1 MSQLDISCGLEYI
14 TTPDLQNCLSEAL
27 RCNYAFI
34 VSPIVHPRFR
44 RPQCINSRV
53 GGFTRSDMIL
63 SPQDWTSR
71 IVAKVSSYINVDSDS
86 LVVKQ
91 RHEDCLNEELG
102 YCRGLGVPAIML
114 SIHGRQTNNLA
125 RILQTYY
132 ETSHH
137 PSLIWACVPMVC
149 NRTLRGSNPEDNN
162 KNCDNDEKAWNEP
175 WNWWSGFH
183 ERLEWD
189 KRVGVVLELSAD
201 LPSQDIV
208 KRWLG
213 EPVKAIILPTSIFH
227 NNKKGYPVL
236 SRAHQQIV
244 VSMVEREA
252 QVIVSGARRSNI
264 EFYLQY
270 LYRIWKRRPNPADD
284 PMLSYARGWE
294 DYLQTPLQPLADNL
308 DTHTYNVFEKD
319 PVKYDQYQKAIA
331 QALINL
337 QKAKAIEKLEAY
349 NKSKKDE
356 VVDGVNVSDIGQ
368 GEGKVG
374 ESHNDD
380 TITIMVLG
388 AGRGPLVR
396 ASFNAAD
403 ITSTKIKVI
412 AVEKNPCAVV
422 VLAAQ
427 VREVWRDR
435 DVIVIPGDMRQ
446 LKLSP
451 KADIIVS
458 ELLGSWGDNEL
469 SPECLDG
476 AAGLLKAGG
485 ISIPCSYR
493 SYVAPISSP
502 RLWAAARAASSGV
515 TPQKEKN
522 LETLWVVYMQNKHDI
537 ADTKLVFTFEHPAKA
552 IQDQEGQELSD
563 YRGLPLTDNRRST
576 TLTWKVEQDN
586 VMHGF
591 GGYFDCSLYGSEMI
605 SIVPSTHSPGMISWF
620 PVFIPIKTP
629 LRVQK
634 GDVIKATFWRCV
646 DSRRVWYEWNAEVG
660 GHITALHNPN
670 GRSSEMLL

>member
-1 MSQLDISCGLEYI
+1 MSQQEISCGLDYM
-14 TTPDLQNCLSEAL
+14 TPSDLQACLTEAL
-27 RCNYAFI
+27 HANYAFI

-44 RPQCINSRV
+44 RTILPSGAVV

-63 SPQDWTSR
+63 SPQDWNSR
-71 IVAKVSSYINVDSDS
+71 IVGKLSAYLDPDSPS
-86 LVVKQ
+86 PIVRQ
-91 RHEDCLNEELG
+91 RHEDSLNEELS
-102 YCRGLGVPAIML
+102 YCRGLGLPAVIL
-114 SIHGRQTNNLA
+114 SLHSKNSNNLS
-125 RILQTYY
+125 RILHNYF

-137 PSLIWACVPMVC
+137 PTLIWTSVPMLC
-149 NRTLRGSNPEDNN
+149 HKILKTNTEEENEN
-162 KNCDNDEKAWNEP
+162 EEAWNEP
-175 WNWWSGFH
+175 WQWWTKFH
-183 ERLEWD
+183 EHMDWD
-189 KRVGVVLELSAD
+189 KKIGVVLEISAD
-201 LPSQDIV
+201 LPSQDILN
-208 KRWLG
+208 RWLG
-213 EPVKAIILPTSIFH
+213 EPVKAIVVPTSLFH

-236 SRAHQQIV
+236 SRAHQQVV
-244 VSMVEREA
+244 VSMVERDA

-264 EFYLQY
+264 EYYLQY
-270 LYRIWKRRPNPADD
+270 LYRLWKRRPYVADD
-284 PMLSYARGWE
+284 PMLSYAKGWE

-331 QALINL
+331 KALNDI
-337 QKAKAIEKLEAY
+337 QKKRKEK
-349 NKSKKDE
+349 D
-356 VVDGVNVSDIGQ
+356 SDIPKNDAYIINTKSEEKCKVS
-368 GEGKVG
+368 EGDVIK
-374 ESHNDD
+374 ESDKP
-380 TITIMVLG
+380 ITVMVLG

-396 ASFNAAD
+396 ATLNAAD
-403 ITSTKIKVI
+403 ITQTNVKVI

-435 DVIVIPGDMRQ
+435 DVVVIPGDMRQ
-446 LKLSP
+446 ITLSP

-476 AAGLLKAGG
+476 AAGLLKPGG
-485 ISIPCSYR
+485 ISIPREYS
-493 SYVAPISSP
+493 SYVAPVSSP
-502 RLWAAARAASSGV
+502 RLWAAAKCVSLGNSAQV
-515 TPQKEKN
+515 EKN
-522 LETLWVVYMQNKHDI
+522 LETLWVVYMQNKHSI
-537 ADTKLVFTFEHPAKA
+537 GDTKVVFTFEHPAKGTK
-552 IQDQEGQELSD
+552 DHEGQELTD

-576 TLTWKVEQDN
+576 TVTWEVKQDN

-591 GGYFDCSLYGSEMI
+591 GGYFDCTLYENEMI

-629 LRVQK
+629 VRVKK

-646 DSRRVWYEWNAEVG
+646 NARRVWYEWIVEVG
-660 GHITALHNPN
+660 DHITPLHNPN

>member
-1 MSQLDISCGLEYI
+1 MSQQEISCGLEYI
-14 TTPDLQNCLSEAL
+14 STPDLQACLTEAL
-27 RCNYAFI
+27 RCNYSFI

-44 RPQCINSRV
+44 RPCSVAGKV

-71 IVAKVSSYINVDSDS
+71 MVGKLSPYLDVDSS
-86 LVVKQ
+86 SPIVRQ
-91 RHEDCLNEELG
+91 RHEDCLNEELN
-102 YCRGLGVPAIML
+102 YCRGLGLPAIML
-114 SIHGRQTNNLA
+114 AVHGRNTNNLA
-125 RILQTYY
+125 RILNSYY

-137 PSLIWACVPMVC
+137 PSLIWAQVPMTC
-149 NRTLRGSNPEDNN
+149 SKTMKKCAESESGDDSA
-162 KNCDNDEKAWNEP
+162 AWDEP
-175 WNWWSGFH
+175 WLWWSKFH

-189 KRVGVVLELSAD
+189 KRVGVALELSAD
-201 LPSQDIV
+201 LPSEEII

-213 EPVKAIILPTSIFH
+213 EPVKAIIVPTSIFH

-236 SRAHQQIV
+236 SRAHQQLV
-244 VSMVEREA
+244 VSLVEHEA
-252 QVIVSGARRSNI
+252 QVIVSGARRSNV

-270 LYRIWKRRPNPADD
+270 LYRIWKRRPYLGDD

-331 QALINL
+331 QALTDL
-337 QKAKAIEKLEAY
+337 QKGP
-349 NKSKKDE
+349 SE
-356 VVDGVNVSDIGQ
+356 VINTDIISNEIGQ
-368 GEGKVG
+368 GDSDVKKKTV
-374 ESHNDD
+374 
-380 TITIMVLG
+380 TVMVLG

-396 ASFNAAD
+396 ATLNAAD
-403 ITSTKIKVI
+403 ITNSKVKVV

-435 DVIVIPGDMRQ
+435 DVVVIPGDMRHIN
-446 LKLSP
+446 LSP

-476 AAGLLKAGG
+476 AAGLLKPGG
-485 ISIPCSYR
+485 ISIPCEYR

-502 RLWAAARAASSGV
+502 RLWAAARAAPSVS
-515 TPQKEKN
+515 PNQKDKN

-537 ADTKLVFTFEHPAKA
+537 AETKLVFTFEHPAKGA
-552 IQDQEGQELSD
+552 RDHEGQELTD
-563 YRGLPLTDNRRST
+563 YRGLPLTDNRRSE
-576 TLTWKVEQDN
+576 TLTWEVQQDN
-586 VMHGF
+586 VLHGF
-591 GGYFDCSLYGSEMI
+591 GGYFDCSLYGKEMI

-629 LRVQK
+629 LRVHK
-634 GDVIKATFWRCV
+634 GEIITAKFWRCI
-646 DSRRVWYEWNAEVG
+646 DSRRVWYEWIVEVG
-660 GHITALHNPN
+660 NRTTNLHNPN